1 MKVAQSCPFFCDPT
15 IWPSR
20 FVCPFSSPGKNTGVG
35 RRSLLQ
41 GIFPTQKSNRGLLR
55 CRQFLYQLSYQ
66 ESLFKQ
72 YFTAFFLNPFNVFP
86 MPLLDVLSRYP
97 FPPDFTSIIC
107 LFTWAFPVYTKLG
120 LLGNYHYYST
130 CFSYLSSIPAPSLL
144 FILEHSSDFT
154 LIISESEIPSMI
166 HPR

>member
-66 ESLFKQ
+66 ESDTVLGESIMKTIPQIIVLKPQSISLQYITSGSPSSMPNCPSLKQ
-72 YFTAFFLNPFNVFP
+72 LQRTSLVIQWLRLSGSNVGG
-86 MPLLDVLSRYP
+86 LGSI
-97 FPPDFTSIIC
+97 PDKG
-107 LFTWAFPVYTKLG
+107 TKIP
-120 LLGNYHYYST
+120 HATTKDST
-130 CFSYLSSIPAPSLL
+130 C
-144 FILEHSSDFT
+144 HN
-154 LIISESEIPSMI
+154 
-166 HPR
+166 